1 MHRIILT
8 ERNGNDLVLD
18 VTDSAGAVV
27 ITEVTLFDDGNFNA
41 RVGSHHV
48 SEEVRNDINHFL
60 VEQNIQFT
68 PEE

>member
-1 MHRIILT
+1 
-8 ERNGNDLVLD
+8 